1 MRTMWLLG
9 VAVVVAGCGRGEPLH
24 TEEPPRVLER
34 VTKPVKRQA
43 GAKKKKTAKGGFG
56 FTERGGNDAD
66 TSATPENRMAPEMED
81 MESLMRQD
89 GRPERARPTGLFECK
104 RCGQQAAEPG
114 KCCGDE
120 RHKIG

>member
-1 MRTMWLLG
+1 MRKMWMLG
-9 VAVVVAGCGRGEPLH
+9 VAVVVTGCGKGEPLH

-43 GAKKKKTAKGGFG
+43 DAKTKKAAKGGFG
-56 FTERGGNDAD
+56 FQERAGDSAES
-66 TSATPENRMAPEMED
+66 SATPENRMAPELDDLEA
-81 MESLMRQD
+81 LMRQG
-89 GRPERARPTGLFECK
+89 GRTEQARPAGLFECK
-104 RCGQQAAEPG
+104 RCGRQAAEPG